1 MDDRLLTLNKWGKSM
16 KMILSLKHW
25 AAICLFAVS
34 TASSASVWA
43 PTSNVASF
51 FATNLLGQPVF
62 TGTFGIFEDTA
73 DISQGNFVVSFT
85 GFDAVTFTANGG
97 NYDVSTL
104 FSKNTG
110 QLSGSSSFKIGYLS
124 NTGWKSELFNSDEVE
139 PFITFGFGTG
149 NSFNNLKLLVAAGIQ
164 AVESPITAVP
174 LPASVWM
181 MTSALLGLLYTG
193 RRKAVVNA

>member
-1 MDDRLLTLNKWGKSM
+1 M

-25 AAICLFAVS
+25 IAISLLVISNAGFAS
-34 TASSASVWA
+34 IWSA
-43 PTSNVASF
+43 TGNVASF
-51 FATNLLGQPVF
+51 FATNLLGQPVL

-110 QLSGSSSFKIGYLS
+110 QLSGSSKFQIGYLS
-124 NTGWKSELFNSDEVE
+124 GSSWKSELFNSDEVE
-139 PFITFGFGTG
+139 PYINFGFATG
-149 NSFNNLKLLVAAGIQ
+149 ASLNNLKLLVAAGIQ

-181 MTSALLGLLYTG
+181 LTSALLGLLYTG
-193 RRKAVVNA
+193 RRKTSVFA